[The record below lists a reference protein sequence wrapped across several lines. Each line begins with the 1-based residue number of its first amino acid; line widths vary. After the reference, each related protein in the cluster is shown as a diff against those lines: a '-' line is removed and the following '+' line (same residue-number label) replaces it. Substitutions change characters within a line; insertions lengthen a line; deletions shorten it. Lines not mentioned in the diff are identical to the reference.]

1 MNRKDL
7 EKMKGLIFEINNLE
21 AKADNPG
28 RTWVTDYYKDYR
40 KNPKGMV
47 KPLEG
52 YDDGQ
57 EELKKLEN
65 RIHKLK
71 KKRIEQINQIED
83 FIASVEDPLMR
94 TILRMYY
101 RDGMKYKQIGREL
114 GYSIDGIKSRLDRFW
129 KLQK

>member
-7 EKMKGLIFEINNLE
+7 EKMRGLIFEIKNLE
-21 AKADNPG
+21 KKADKPG
-28 RTWVTDYYKDYR
+28 RSWVVDYYKDYR

-65 RIHKLK
+65 RIHNLK
-71 KKRIEQINQIED
+71 RKRIAQINEMED
-83 FIASVEDPLMR
+83 WIDSVEDPTMR

-101 RDGMKYKQIGREL
+101 RDGMKYKQIGKEL
-114 GYSIDGIKSRLDRFW
+114 GYSIDGIKSKLNRFW
-129 KLQK
+129 KVQ